1 MSANYHVNASG
12 ANGVVTIKGRIMSD
26 DGMSTCFDEVAV
38 ASAKGT
44 KHWVCDA
51 SELEYCNS
59 TGLNFFVRMLTR
71 SRNNGGDCALVGLQP
86 NVAKLFQLSK
96 LNEIFTSY
104 ATLEEAQANA
114 K

>member
-1 MSANYHVNASG
+1 MSAIYQVNTSD

-26 DGMSTCFDEVAV
+26 DGMLACFEQVA
-38 ASAKGT
+38 AATEKGT
-44 KHWVCDA
+44 KTWICDA

-71 SRNNGGDCALVGLQP
+71 SRNNGGDCILVGLQP
-86 NVAKLFQLSK
+86 TVAKLFQLSK

-104 ATLEEAQANA
+104 ATLDEAMANT